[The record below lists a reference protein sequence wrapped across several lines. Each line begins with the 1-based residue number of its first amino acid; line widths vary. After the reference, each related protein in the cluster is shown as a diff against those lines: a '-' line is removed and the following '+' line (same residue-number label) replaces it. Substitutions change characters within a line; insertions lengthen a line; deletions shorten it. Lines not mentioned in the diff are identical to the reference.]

1 MLGQYPIGYG
11 AYRLWF
17 LLDWAFTEE
26 AILFGGGEA
35 LPKKLRRS
43 GRAGGQAR

>member
-1 MLGQYPIGYG
+1 MLGQYSRGYG

-26 AILFGGGEA
+26 AILFGGEA